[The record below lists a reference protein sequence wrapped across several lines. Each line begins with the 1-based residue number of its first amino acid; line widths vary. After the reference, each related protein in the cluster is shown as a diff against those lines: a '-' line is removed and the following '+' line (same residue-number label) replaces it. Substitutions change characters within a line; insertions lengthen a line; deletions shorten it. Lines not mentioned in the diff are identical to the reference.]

1 MAVPEASE
9 RWWHGH
15 RAPAC
20 EKSGTLYPRSSVVIV
35 GSSESGHTVPKATPF
50 LNIGILKETGPPRQD
65 ALAHS
70 SSNEFTVWVLAF
82 VVFNVT
88 DTSV

>member
-1 MAVPEASE
+1 M
-9 RWWHGH
+9 
-15 RAPAC
+15 
-20 EKSGTLYPRSSVVIV
+20 
-35 GSSESGHTVPKATPF
+35 PKATPF